1 MRVLAAG
8 DLFVL
13 PALLDEA
20 LRAEL
25 GAAADVRPLEL
36 PWPVTPF
43 GPVAEVD
50 EASGTEDSLIEALD
64 GVRACVTQMA
74 PITAKVLENAPDLE
88 LVAVARGGPINV
100 NVEAAT
106 AHGVQVCYAPG
117 RNATA
122 TAEYTVGLLLAALR
136 RIPET
141 HAALAQRG
149 EWGGRYYTYDAT
161 GLELEG
167 TTVGL
172 VGGGAVGSRVARIL
186 TGFGADVQVYDP
198 YLSDSGATAAPGATP
213 HTPRVGFASSSVARG
228 GATPHTPRVG
238 FASSLDELLRRS
250 KIVSLHARLTPETR
264 GLIGAREI
272 GLMPSGSVLINCAR
286 GPLLDQDALCDA
298 LESGHLLAAGL
309 DTFAEEPPPP
319 GARVFSV
326 PGLVMTPHLG
336 GASRAV
342 AEKAARIVAAEVG
355 RLHRGEPLAHCLNP
369 HRLNPHRLN
378 PS

>member
-8 DLFVL
+8 DRFVL
-13 PALLDEA
+13 PELLDGA

-25 GAAADVRPLEL
+25 GGAADVRPLEL

-43 GPVAEVD
+43 GPVGEVD
-50 EASGTEDSLIEALD
+50 EASGTEEAMIEALE
-64 GVRACVTQMA
+64 GARACVTQMA
-74 PITAKVLENAPDLE
+74 PITAKVLDNAPDLE

-106 AHGVQVCYAPG
+106 ARGVRVCYAPG

-141 HAALAQRG
+141 HAALAGRG

-167 TTVGL
+167 TAVGL

-186 TGFGADVQVYDP
+186 AGFGADVQVYDP
-198 YLSDSGATAAPGATP
+198 YLPDGDGPA
-213 HTPRVGFASSSVARG
+213 
-228 GATPHTPRVG
+228 
-238 FASSLDELLRRS
+238 SLDDLLRRS
-250 KIVSLHARLTPETR
+250 RIVSLHARLTPETR

-272 GLMPSGSVLINCAR
+272 GLMPPGSVLINCAR
-286 GPLLDQDALCDA
+286 GGLLDQDALCDA

-319 GARVFSV
+319 GARVLSA
-326 PGLVMTPHLG
+326 PNLVMTPHLG

-369 HRLNPHRLN
+369 
-378 PS
+378 S

>member
-50 EASGTEDSLIEALD
+50 EASGTEDALIDALD

-106 AHGVQVCYAPG
+106 ARGVRVCYAPG

-149 EWGGRYYTYDAT
+149 EWGGRYYTYEAT

-198 YLSDSGATAAPGATP
+198 YLPDGDGPKSG
-213 HTPRVGFASSSVARG
+213 VVRG
-228 GATPHTPRVG
+228 GATPHTPRIG
-238 FASSLDELLRRS
+238 FASSLDDLLRRS
-250 KIVSLHARLTPETR
+250 RIVSLHARLTPETR

-319 GARVFSV
+319 GARVFSA

-369 HRLNPHRLN
+369 
-378 PS
+378 